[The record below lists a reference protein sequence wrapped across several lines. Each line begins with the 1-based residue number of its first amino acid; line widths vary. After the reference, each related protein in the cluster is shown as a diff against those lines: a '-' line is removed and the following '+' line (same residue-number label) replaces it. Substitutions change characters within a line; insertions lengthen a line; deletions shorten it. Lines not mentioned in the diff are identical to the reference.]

1 MIEVFLVGQV
11 IFNTSSKT
19 LDSSR
24 GGLRKWKQ
32 QTRNLKLVKNYL
44 LVQRVITIV
53 FLGSQLLS
61 EQQKQLALLITIKSK
76 Q

>member
-1 MIEVFLVGQV
+1 MIEVFVVDQV

-32 QTRNLKLVKNYL
+32 QTRSLKLVKNYL

-61 EQQKQLALLITIKSK
+61 EQQKQ
-76 Q
+76 